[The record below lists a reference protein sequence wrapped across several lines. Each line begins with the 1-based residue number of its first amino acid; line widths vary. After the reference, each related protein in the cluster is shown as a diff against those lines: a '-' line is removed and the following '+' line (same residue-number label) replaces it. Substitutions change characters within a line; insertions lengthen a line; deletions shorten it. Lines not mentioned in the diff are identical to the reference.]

1 MRKNLICGRQVDAV
15 LLAEVLDDVG
25 RQFLGVEGDAYGFE
39 DALARLEES
48 VEGAIGYTGQLCQL
62 GL

>member
-1 MRKNLICGRQVDAV
+1 MRQVDAV
-15 LLAEVLDDVG
+15 LFAEVLDDVG

-39 DALARLEES
+39 DALALLEEA